1 MNNTSQFVKKLE
13 INKKCMR
20 ILSCANYIFLDEIG
34 NFKFNKIS
42 NYNKSKNLYNKVTQ
56 DFKLVNELIN
66 QKDLLNAATILR
78 TLYENII
85 YIIAKSYDR
94 KLNVTLNTM
103 PQDLRKVLE
112 ENCEDIFTE
121 HIEKEIFNEI
131 YKYLCKIVHPCSV
144 KELISYIS
152 KNINYKNYLL
162 SNLKYITLVIEY
174 IYLNFLNKKAGNKES
189 NFDLDFINLTTYI
202 NIINISYFIKELK
215 DDKNNYKRYFYYDTN
230 DKYIKN
236 NQKNLKKIYE
246 ILIREEKPIENNMN
260 ELANILD
267 IQIGKSKYNESI
279 KEILSGKEL
288 Q

>member
-78 TLYENII
+78 TLYE
-85 YIIAKSYDR
+85 
-94 KLNVTLNTM
+94 LNTM

-131 YKYLCKIVHPCSV
+131 YKYLCKIVHPCSA

-236 NQKNLKKIYE
+236 NQKNLKNIYE